1 MEEQNRERYT
11 TERPLSSRD
20 ATSPSSRPPDEIY
33 DRQPASPQRRS
44 ASLVGVV
51 LLTIGIAWL
60 LVRFAGDLMP
70 VASSR
75 ATLVDQTVGG
85 RRIEIDAVS
94 ADVTILRWDRPEF
107 RVQAE
112 RTGWSIGTI
121 DVSVG
126 VDNETVRVAHR
137 TSCRFFCGGL
147 RYQITAPTTADIRVA
162 TASGDVQI
170 EAIDGDVTVETTSG
184 DVRLDAIG
192 GALTVETVSGDVTL
206 RNGRVRRARVE
217 TTSGDVNLG
226 GVRGPL
232 EATSIS
238 GDISVR
244 DVVEGPVEVNTT
256 SGRIS
261 GAGALSVDLN
271 LSSVSGD
278 VQLDLPADTGFRL
291 SIQTI
296 SGDID
301 APGLR
306 GGGVRSEWSATLGD
320 GAHTVNITTTSGD
333 VRIRQEG

>member
-1 MEEQNRERYT
+1 
-11 TERPLSSRD
+11 
-20 ATSPSSRPPDEIY
+20 
-33 DRQPASPQRRS
+33 
-44 ASLVGVV
+44 
-51 LLTIGIAWL
+51 
-60 LVRFAGDLMP
+60 VRFAGDLIP
-70 VASSR
+70 VTPGGAL
-75 ATLVDQTVGG
+75 LVDQTVGG

-112 RTGWSIGTI
+112 RVGWSTGAI
-121 DVSVG
+121 DVSVR
-126 VDNETVRVAHR
+126 VDDETVRVAHR
-137 TSCRFFCGGL
+137 TSCLFFCGGL
-147 RYQITAPTTADIRVA
+147 RYQITAPTTADIRVT

-170 EAIDGDVTVETTSG
+170 EAIDGDVTIETTSG

-192 GALTVETVSGDVTL
+192 GALAVKTVSGDVTL
-206 RNGRVRRARVE
+206 RNGRVPRARVA
-217 TTSGDVNLG
+217 TTSGDVNLS

-238 GDISVR
+238 GDISIR
-244 DVVEGPVEVNTT
+244 DVVEGPVNVNTT

-261 GAGALSVDLN
+261 GAGALSVDLS

-278 VQLDLPADTGFRL
+278 VRLDLPVDTGFRV

-306 GGGVRSEWSATLGD
+306 GGGRRSEWSATLGD

>member
-11 TERPLSSRD
+11 TEPLPSSRD
-20 ATSPSSRPPDEIY
+20 TPSSRLPGEIY
-33 DRQPASPQRRS
+33 DRQPASSQRRS
-44 ASLVGVV
+44 ASLVGLV
-51 LLTIGIAWL
+51 LLTLGIAWL
-60 LVRFAGDLMP
+60 LVRFTGDLMP
-70 VASSR
+70 LTPGR
-75 ATLVDQTVGG
+75 APLVDQTVGG

-112 RTGWSIGTI
+112 RVGWSTGAI
-121 DVSVG
+121 DVSVR
-126 VDNETVRVAHR
+126 VDDETVRVAHR
-137 TSCRFFCGGL
+137 TSCLFFCGGL

-232 EATSIS
+232 EVTSIS

-320 GAHTVNITTTSGD
+320 GAHTVTITTTSGD